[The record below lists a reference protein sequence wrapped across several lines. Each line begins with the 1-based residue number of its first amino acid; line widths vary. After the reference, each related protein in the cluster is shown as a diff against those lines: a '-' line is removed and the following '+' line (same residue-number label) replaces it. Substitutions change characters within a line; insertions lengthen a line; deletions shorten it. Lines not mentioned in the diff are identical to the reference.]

1 MNFVKA
7 VWRGGGKRS
16 GEKIK
21 KGATLFLYLSVFYN
35 VSKTIRTIL
44 CDALKRLFMPVCGK
58 DVSCING
65 KKGNIIYTFG
75 CFKCA
80 FIH

>member
-44 CDALKRLFMPVCGK
+44 CDALKRLFRPVCGK
-58 DVSCING
+58 DVSCVPGKNG
-65 KKGNIIYTFG
+65 NNIHTFG